1 MFLEKYDLAG
11 RIALVTGGGRGIGL
25 ACCQALAEAGATVVI
40 AEIDPEAGAAGKAEL
55 ERDGHRSVVVELDV
69 TNSAQIS
76 QVAERLMTD
85 HGGVDILVNNAGIA
99 RSDTPAEETADEHWL
114 DVINVNLNGVFWCC
128 RAFGRQMLEKGQGAI
143 VNIGSM
149 SGIVVNKPQPQCFY
163 NASKAALELD
173 VTNSAQISQVAERLM
188 TDHGGVDILVNNAGI
203 ARSDTP
209 AEETADEHWLDVI
222 NVNLNGVFWCCR
234 AFGRQMLEKGQGAI
248 VNIGSMSG
256 IVVNKPQPQ
265 CFYNASKAAV
275 HQLTKSLAAEWA
287 ERGVRVNAVA
297 PTYIETPLTKFG
309 MEDPRLYPVWLEN
322 TPMRRVGQPDEIAS
336 VVLFLASDAAS
347 LLTGSIVVADAG
359 YTCW

>member
-11 RIALVTGGGRGIGL
+11 RTALVTGGGRGIGL
-25 ACCQALAEAGATVVI
+25 ACCRALAEAGATVVI

-55 ERDGHRSVVVELDV
+55 ERAGHRSVVVELDV
-69 TNSAQIS
+69 TQSARVNE
-76 QVAERLMTD
+76 VAERLLAD

-99 RSDTPAEETADEHWL
+99 RSDTPAEDTADEHWL
-114 DVINVNLNGVFWCC
+114 DVINVNLNGLFWCC
-128 RAFGRQMLEKGQGAI
+128 RAFGKQMLEKG
-143 VNIGSM
+143 S
-149 SGIVVNKPQPQCFY
+149 
-163 NASKAALELD
+163 
-173 VTNSAQISQVAERLM
+173 
-188 TDHGGVDILVNNAGI
+188 
-203 ARSDTP
+203 
-209 AEETADEHWLDVI
+209 
-222 NVNLNGVFWCCR
+222 
-234 AFGRQMLEKGQGAI
+234 GAI

-287 ERGVRVNAVA
+287 DRGVRVNAVA
-297 PTYIETPLTKFG
+297 PTYIETPLTRFG
-309 MEDPRLYPVWLEN
+309 MEDQRLYPVWLEN